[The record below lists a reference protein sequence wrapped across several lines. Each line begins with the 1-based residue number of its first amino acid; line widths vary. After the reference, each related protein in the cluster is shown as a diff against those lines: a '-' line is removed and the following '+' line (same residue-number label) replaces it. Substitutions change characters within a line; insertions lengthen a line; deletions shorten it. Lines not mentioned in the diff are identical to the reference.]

1 MSQLDYE
8 EINTGGMFYLD
19 LKYASILTVL
29 YVTMLYGSGM
39 PILYVVATVF
49 YFTSYWVDKLLLF
62 NFFRK
67 PLQMDHYLAEQTL
80 KWFKFALVLHLI
92 GGMLMYSNSSIL
104 PVKEMI

>member
-1 MSQLDYE
+1 LSQLDYE
-8 EINTGGMFYLD
+8 EINTGGMFYID

-62 NFFRK
+62 YFFKK
-67 PLQMDHYLAEQTL
+67 PLQMDHYLAE
-80 KWFKFALVLHLI
+80 
-92 GGMLMYSNSSIL
+92 
-104 PVKEMI
+104 